1 MTIQRMRSEHYT
13 KHFEWKCIEIVSVF
27 FFRQL
32 DSCKFKVHVFMAR
45 RNGVAGN
52 GMIQVSIEPD
62 TFPLSNDNLQQ
73 ALTSIYQL
81 SDISPAIHTQKKS
94 ETITRWR
101 C

>member
-1 MTIQRMRSEHYT
+1 
-13 KHFEWKCIEIVSVF
+13 
-27 FFRQL
+27 
-32 DSCKFKVHVFMAR
+32 MAR

-81 SDISPAIHTQKKS
+81 SDISPAIHT
-94 ETITRWR
+94 
-101 C
+101 

>member
-13 KHFEWKCIEIVSVF
+13 KHFECKCIEIVSV